1 MKTRAA
7 LRFIYLLS
15 FAIPLMMPVN
25 GINNRQQKE
34 KRTKMDFKIAS
45 TSFRNGD
52 LIPAK
57 YTCDGVNIS
66 PPLNWQAHP
75 QGAKTFALIN
85 DDPDAPAGDWVHW
98 IVYNIPAG
106 TAELKEAASSKKLL
120 PAGSMEGKNDFG
132 KSAYGG
138 PCPPSGTH
146 RYFFKLNALD
156 TALSFQGNPNKK
168 MLLDAMKGHI
178 LAQATLIGKYKR
190 Q

>member
-15 FAIPLMMPVN
+15 FTIPLMMPIN
-25 GINNRQQKE
+25 GMNNRQQKE

-120 PAGSMEGKNDFG
+120 PAESMEGKNDFG

-146 RYFFKLNALD
+146 RYFFKLYALD